1 MIVKCSYAVPYDIAF
16 SNAIE
21 MYKWCEENFGEDNI
35 RILYRTIYF
44 NKQEHYNW
52 FMLRWS

>member
-1 MIVKCSYAVPYDIAF
+1 MLSIYSYDLPYEA
-16 SNAIE
+16 SNAYE
-21 MYKWCEENFGEDNI
+21 MYKWCEENFGKDNI
-35 RILYRTIYF
+35 RILYTTIYF

>member
-1 MIVKCSYAVPYDIAF
+1 MLGIYFYDIPF
-16 SNAIE
+16 ETSNAYE